1 LNLHFYTMSTQL
13 ETRLEQIFRDVL
25 KLPELELSLGTSPAD
40 VPEWGSLN
48 HVRLIAAIEK
58 EMQVRFTLDELME
71 MNSVGEILNI
81 LEKKNLQ

>member
-1 LNLHFYTMSTQL
+1 MSTSL
-13 ETRLEQIFRDVL
+13 NTRLQLIFREIL
-25 KLPELELSLGTSPAD
+25 KLPDIEITPATSPAD
-40 VPEWGSLN
+40 IPEWGSLN

-71 MNSVGEILNI
+71 MNSVGEILGI